1 MSPLW
6 DFALWLYL
14 VSKLLAH
21 GCPSQMHHLGQMSSP
36 RLLDP
41 ERNILASKI
50 SPPWDFAPWLYMVSK
65 PLAHGRPYQMLLLG
79 QMSSHRLL
87 EPERKSLTSKMSP
100 PWDIAPWL
108 YLVSKFLANGC
119 QSQILTPGQVL
130 RSYILKPLRIDLT
143 SIMSFILSLL
153 IFGGQN
159 GHDCVQTKAWH
170 SHCRCYQTNNISFK
184 KVSLTICNYSF
195 FQMS

>member
-1 MSPLW
+1 MDVHPKCSFW
-6 DFALWLYL
+6 A
-14 VSKLLAH
+14 K
-21 GCPSQMHHLGQMSSP
+21 CPSHLGQMSSP

-65 PLAHGRPYQMLLLG
+65 PLAHGCPSQMLLLG

-108 YLVSKFLANGC
+108 YLVSKLLANGC
-119 QSQILTPGQVL
+119 PSQMLTPGQVL
-130 RSYILKPLRIDLT
+130 RSYILKPLRKDLT

-159 GHDCVQTKAWH
+159 VYECVQT
-170 SHCRCYQTNNISFK
+170 
-184 KVSLTICNYSF
+184 
-195 FQMS
+195 